1 MHRVFVYGTLKRGF
15 PNYDAAITAFRCL
28 GRFRTVEAYP
38 LVVGGKWFSVYLI
51 DEPGEGKPV
60 FGEIFEVD
68 DDGLGTLG
76 RMEGTHLSNGY
87 HRLTLAVE
95 SSDGGSAFEA
105 YSYAKRRDDIDGIH
119 SEPLDEYALDPRYVG
134 PADRTLVF

>member
-15 PNYDAAITAFRCL
+15 PNYDGALTAFRCL

-68 DDGLGTLG
+68 DDGLGTLD
-76 RMEGTHLSNGY
+76 RLEGAHLPNGY
-87 HRLTLAVE
+87 HRITIAME
-95 SSDGGSAFEA
+95 SDDGGSAFEA
-105 YSYAKRRDDIDGIH
+105 YTYAKRRDDIDGIH
-119 SEPLDEYALDPRYVG
+119 SESLDEYAFDPRYVG
-134 PADRTLVF
+134 PADHSSPF